1 MKRLVSLL
9 CLFWS
14 MASAVQADVGLVD
27 VWRMALQHDPQLAQ
41 ARAQYEADLRQLDR
55 ARAALLPQVEASA
68 SLTRTETDLPAS
80 AGDVRTRRLSL
91 NLQQA
96 LYNRKAFVARDLA
109 EKQVEIAR
117 VTWHKA
123 QQDLMLRVAEA
134 YFQVLQAQAA
144 VRVTEVLVHTRE
156 EQAMRAKLGEE
167 VGITSEVDVLQAA
180 SGQAQSRAD
189 LIKARNALEVAYQNL
204 AQLTGRR
211 LTRLKGIDMARS
223 PALPLGAE
231 RQWLDAALARN
242 LQLRLAQLNEAVAAM
257 NVALEKSGHY
267 PTVGLAAS
275 VTDTAYADYDN
286 RYAAQFPDSQTRQV
300 SIQMNMPIYSGGGV
314 SATVDRA
321 RALQRK
327 ALAGEEAAR
336 QQVTLQV
343 KVLFHDLQNGQALIE
358 ALQKTVEASQAFLE
372 RARESYLVG
381 KNSMLDV
388 LDAQSRWHRARLD
401 LIEAVQ
407 GQLLNWLKLQ
417 ALADRLDEPA
427 LQQVSAYLTRPAEAE

>member
-9 CLFWS
+9 CLCWS
-14 MASAVQADVGLVD
+14 MVGAVRADVGLVD
-27 VWRMALQHDPQLAQ
+27 VWRMAVQHDPQLAQ

-55 ARAALLPQVEASA
+55 AQAALLPQVDAAA
-68 SLTRTETDLPAS
+68 SLTQTGTDLPAS

-109 EKQVEIAR
+109 EKQVDMAR
-117 VTWHKA
+117 VTWRKA

-144 VRVTEVLVHTRE
+144 VRVTRVLVQTRE

-204 AQLTGRR
+204 AQLAGRR
-211 LTRLKGIDMARS
+211 LTRLKGIDMAHS
-223 PALPLGAE
+223 LALPLGTE
-231 RQWLDAALARN
+231 KQWLDAALARN

-257 NVALEKSGHY
+257 NVSLEKSGHY

-275 VTDTAYADYDN
+275 VTDTAYSDYDR
-286 RYAAQFPDSQTRQV
+286 RYAAQFPDSRTQQV

-314 SATVDRA
+314 SATVARA

-327 ALAGEEAAR
+327 ALAGEDAAR

-388 LDAQSRWHRARLD
+388 LDAQSRWHKARLD

-407 GQLLNWLKLQ
+407 NQLLNWLKLQ
-417 ALADRLDEPA
+417 ALADRLDEQA